1 MTLNEQRLTL
11 NPVFTAIFWLTTSS
25 SKPYT
30 DGERYMG
37 NARYQRYDYMNEAE
51 QTMTDVNPSIYRYP
65 RVENVFNIF
74 LQAIRRRRKREY
86 GKHTLLKMWLYE

>member
-1 MTLNEQRLTL
+1 
-11 NPVFTAIFWLTTSS
+11 
-25 SKPYT
+25 
-30 DGERYMG
+30 
-37 NARYQRYDYMNEAE
+37 MNEAE